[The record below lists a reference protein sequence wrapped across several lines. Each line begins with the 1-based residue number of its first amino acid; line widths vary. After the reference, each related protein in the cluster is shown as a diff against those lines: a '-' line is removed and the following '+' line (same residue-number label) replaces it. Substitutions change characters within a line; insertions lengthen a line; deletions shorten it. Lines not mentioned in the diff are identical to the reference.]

1 MLTGTGCLVH
11 VLSCPL
17 MMPMCAC
24 SVTKLYLTLC
34 DPWTVA
40 HQAPLSMGFFRKN
53 PGVGYHFLLQ
63 RVFPGIALAGRF
75 FTTQPPGKHLMMPTG
90 CKKVLFQSLIFG
102 SRGLRKTEV
111 GQSLLQV
118 REANLDNSALWPP
131 PAVLVARNETFN

>member
-34 DPWTVA
+34 DPRTVA

-75 FTTQPPGKHLMMPTG
+75 FTTQPLGKHLMMPTG
-90 CKKVLFQSLIFG
+90 CEGSLPEFGLWEPRSQENRGGAVFAPGERGKSGQLSPLAPTCRSCYKK
-102 SRGLRKTEV
+102 
-111 GQSLLQV
+111 
-118 REANLDNSALWPP
+118 
-131 PAVLVARNETFN
+131 